1 MLRIIL
7 LILCAGSLIEGCKK
21 DAVKKSNTPVD
32 TTSTVV
38 GTLPFVPADSLRGVN
53 WACDGDNFS
62 DGILVLSGLTSS
74 DSYAT
79 VTSKANA
86 ILSGIQTTTGA
97 STIRIPVNYPTATT
111 SWWNA
116 YTGVIDAATAKG
128 MNVIIG
134 CWDSESSKDGQV
146 DNGDQFWAMWQVVV
160 NKYSQNPHVFFEI
173 FNEPHGYTL
182 SDWTAVCANWLSKY
196 PAASQTHVLIDGTSY
211 AQDITG
217 VGADSRFKN
226 CLLSIHDYA
235 FFSNGSLTTAAQWES
250 RLQGN
255 VGNYGSRAVLTEFG
269 DTMNSGINYT
279 EAIGGSADIAS
290 IQGLTNEV
298 RTLGMGAVYWPG
310 IRNGDGYA
318 MLQLGGSAT
327 SPTVT
332 TTNASGLSRLKYA
345 WGVGTGGTD
354 VFYPGAYYR
363 LLNINSGDA
372 LDVNGASTA
381 SGANVIQWPQNGGN
395 NQQWVITSSSG
406 GYYTLTNRNSGMML
420 DVSGASTTQGAG
432 IIQTASSGGND
443 QQWQLTAT
451 STGVYEVTNRN
462 SGLVLDVS
470 GASTANG
477 TGIVQQPWNSGK
489 DQQWQIVQQ

>member
-7 LILCAGSLIEGCKK
+7 LILCAGFLTEGCKK
-21 DAVKKSNTPVD
+21 EAVKKTTTSTD

-38 GTLPFVPADSLRGVN
+38 GTLPAVPADSLRGVN

-86 ILSGIQTTTGA
+86 ILSGIQATTGA
-97 STIRIPVNYPTATT
+97 NTVRIPVNYPTTTT
-111 SWWNA
+111 SWWNS

-134 CWDSESSKDGQV
+134 CWESASSKDGII
-146 DNGDQFWAMWQVVV
+146 DNGEQFWAMWQVVV

-196 PAASQTHVLIDGTSY
+196 PAASQTHVLIDGISY

-235 FFSNGSLTTAAQWES
+235 FFSNGSLTTAWQWET

-255 VGNYGSRAVLTEFG
+255 VGSYGNRAVLTEFG
-269 DTMNSGINYT
+269 DTMNTGINYT
-279 EAIGGSADIAS
+279 GAIGGSADIAS

-310 IRNGDGYA
+310 VRNGDGYA
-318 MLQLGGSAT
+318 MLQLGGSAA
-327 SPTVT
+327 SPTLT

-354 VFYPGAYYR
+354 MFYPGAYYR

-372 LDVNGASTA
+372 LDVNSASTA
-381 SGANVIQWPQNGGN
+381 SGGNIIQWSQNGGN
-395 NQQWVITSSSG
+395 NQQWIITGSSG
-406 GYYTLTNRNSGMML
+406 DYTLTNRNSNLLL
-420 DVSGASTTQGAG
+420 DVNGSSTAQGTGIVQMPSSGGDSQQWQITQTAVGIYKLINKNSGMALDVNGASATAGAG
-432 IIQTASSGGND
+432 IIQWPYSGANN
-443 QQWQLTAT
+443 QQWT
-451 STGVYEVTNRN
+451 V
-462 SGLVLDVS
+462 
-470 GASTANG
+470 
-477 TGIVQQPWNSGK
+477 VQE
-489 DQQWQIVQQ
+489 

>member
-7 LILCAGSLIEGCKK
+7 LILCAGFLTEGCKK
-21 DAVKKSNTPVD
+21 EAVKKNNTPVD

-38 GTLPFVPADSLRGVN
+38 GTLPAVPADSLRGVN

-111 SWWNA
+111 SWWNS

-134 CWDSESSKDGQV
+134 CWESASSKDGIV
-146 DNGDQFWAMWQVVV
+146 DNGEQFWAMWQVVV

-196 PAASQTHVLIDGTSY
+196 PAASQNHVLIDGTSY

-255 VGNYGSRAVLTEFG
+255 VGSYGSRAVLTEFG
-269 DTMNSGINYT
+269 DTMNTGINYT
-279 EAIGGSADIAS
+279 GAIGGSADIAS

-318 MLQLGGSAT
+318 MLQLGGSAA

-332 TTNASGLSRLKYA
+332 TTNASGLSRLQYA

-395 NQQWVITSSSG
+395 NQQWIITSSSG
-406 GYYTLTNRNSGMML
+406 GYYTLTNRNSSILL
-420 DVSGASTTQGAG
+420 DVNGASTSQGAG
-432 IIQTASSGGND
+432 IVQMTSNGGND
-443 QQWQLTAT
+443 QQWQLTAI

-462 SGLVLDVS
+462 CGLVLDVS

-477 TGIVQQPWNSGK
+477 TGIVQQPWNSGN

>member
-1 MLRIIL
+1 M
-7 LILCAGSLIEGCKK
+7 ILCAGFLTEGCKK
-21 DAVKKSNTPVD
+21 EAVKKNITPAD
-32 TTSTVV
+32 TTSTVI
-38 GTLPFVPADSLRGVN
+38 GNLPAVPADSLRGVN

-74 DSYAT
+74 DNYAT
-79 VTSKANA
+79 VTSKTNA

-97 STIRIPVNYPTATT
+97 NTIRIPVNYPTVTT

-116 YTGVIDAATAKG
+116 YTGVIDAATGKG
-128 MNVIIG
+128 MNVILG
-134 CWDSESSKDGQV
+134 CWESASSKDGQV
-146 DNGDQFWAMWQVVV
+146 DNGEQFWAMWQIVV

-196 PAASQTHVLIDGTSY
+196 PSASQNHVLIDGTSY

-235 FFSNGSLTTAAQWES
+235 FFSDGSLTTAAQWES

-269 DTMNSGINYT
+269 DTMNTGINYT
-279 EAIGGSADIAS
+279 GAIGGSADIAS

-310 IRNGDGYA
+310 VRNGDGYA
-318 MLQLGGSAT
+318 MLQIGGNAI

-332 TTNASGLSRLKYA
+332 TTNASGLSRLQYA

-381 SGANVIQWPQNGGN
+381 SGANVIQWPQKGGN
-395 NQQWVITSSSG
+395 NQQWIITSSSG
-406 GYYTLTNRNSGMML
+406 GYYTLTNRNSGMLL

-432 IIQTASSGGND
+432 IIQTASNGGND
-443 QQWQLTAT
+443 QQWQLTAI

-462 SGLVLDVS
+462 SGMVLDVS

-477 TGIVQQPWNSGK
+477 TGIVQQSWNSGK